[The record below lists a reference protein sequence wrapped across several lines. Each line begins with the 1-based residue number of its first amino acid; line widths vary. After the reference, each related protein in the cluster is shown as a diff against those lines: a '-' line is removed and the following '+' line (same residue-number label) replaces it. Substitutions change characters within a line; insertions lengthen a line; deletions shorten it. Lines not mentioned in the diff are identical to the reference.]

1 MIRCSSSSLCS
12 HDGKVKLMRL
22 KVFREVELEKQIK
35 KVSGERNNL
44 VGNNSRKRRKA
55 SSTLGRRTT
64 SFPQKKAET

>member
-1 MIRCSSSSLCS
+1 MALR
-12 HDGKVKLMRL
+12 
-22 KVFREVELEKQIK
+22 VFREVQVEKEIK

-64 SFPQKKAET
+64 SFAQKKAET